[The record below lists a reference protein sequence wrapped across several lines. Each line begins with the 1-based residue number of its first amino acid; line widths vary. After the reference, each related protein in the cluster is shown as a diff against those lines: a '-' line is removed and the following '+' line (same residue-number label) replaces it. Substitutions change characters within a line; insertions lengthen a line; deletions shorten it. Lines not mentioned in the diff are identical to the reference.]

1 MKAKEGWRSLIH
13 LMKVRKLEI
22 FISVLL
28 MAGTISSIKVTLEQK
43 RIAQLQRI
51 RVEKEIERDKLV
63 ELSIKYPDYRNLL
76 YRLAAAQ
83 WGLGNVEEAKEAVA
97 RAEYLD
103 PNNPMLKELSS
114 VINGSGD

>member
-22 FISVLL
+22 FISILL
-28 MAGTISSIKVTLEQK
+28 MAGAVSSIKVAVEQK
-43 RIAQLQRI
+43 RIEEMARI
-51 RVEKEIERDKLV
+51 RVEKEAETDKLA
-63 ELSIKYPDYRNLL
+63 ELSIKYPDYRDLL

-83 WGLGNVEEAKEAVA
+83 WELGNVEAAKEALA

-103 PNNPMLKELSS
+103 PNNPKLSELKQR
-114 VINGSGD
+114 ITD